1 MLLFNIILIGE
12 ALADGST
19 IPWKHFN
26 AFDGMTED
34 QIQNMTIE
42 EVKAAEDESMV
53 KNAWKVCEDVCSR
66 IHSEPAPSGDM
77 TAYATQKE
85 GLLALYSLLIGSCLT

>member
-34 QIQNMTIE
+34 QIQNDNRRSE
-42 EVKAAEDESMV
+42 G
-53 KNAWKVCEDVCSR
+53 SR
-66 IHSEPAPSGDM
+66 G
-77 TAYATQKE
+77 
-85 GLLALYSLLIGSCLT
+85 